1 MIKKII
7 VSVCLLFSLVSFAQ
21 EGTSSPYSFY
31 GIGDVRFRG
40 TIENRSMA
48 GLAILPD
55 SIHIN
60 LQNPAMYSS
69 LKLTSFSIGGTFSA
83 NQLKTNQKDE
93 KAQRTTLDY
102 LAVGIPLKKLGLGF
116 GLIPYSSVGYNIRN
130 SVLSNENGIV
140 NYNRTDNFYRGS
152 GGLNKVFFGFG
163 YQLAKNLSIGADVQY
178 NFGKIDTRSLS
189 TRFTLNSSN
198 VYEQVQYST
207 RETNSSSASGVNF
220 NTGLSYNTKLYKNI
234 SLFSSLTYSPEA
246 TITLNNERFIAIVQ
260 SFNGIADAV
269 IDAEEEIQVA
279 DTKLKMPS
287 KFSFGVGI
295 GDTKKW
301 IVGTELTFQGTSNF
315 GNRFNDIDNVTYE
328 NATRFTVGGY
338 YIPNYK
344 SFTNYLE
351 RIVYRGGFRYEN
363 TGLVINNQPI
373 EDAAVTLG
381 LGLPLR
387 GAFSNVNLGFELGN
401 RGTQKGG
408 LVREHYMNF
417 SIGLSLNDLWFQKR
431 KYN

>member
-48 GLAILPD
+48 GLAIVPD

-69 LKLTSFSIGGTFSA
+69 LKLTSFSVGGTFSA

-130 SVLSNENGIV
+130 SVFLNENR
-140 NYNRTDNFYRGS
+140 NRTDNFYKGS

-163 YQLAKNLSIGADVQY
+163 YQLAKNFSIGADVQY

-189 TRFTLNSSN
+189 TQFALNSSN

-207 RETNSSSASGVNF
+207 RETNSSTASGVNF
-220 NTGLSYNTKLYKNI
+220 NTGLSYNTKLYKSV

-260 SFNGIADAV
+260 SANGILDTV
-269 IDAEEEIQVA
+269 DDEVEIQVA
-279 DTKLKMPS
+279 NTKLKMPS
-287 KFSFGVGI
+287 KFSFGLGI

-315 GNRFNDIDNVTYE
+315 GNRFNDIDKVTYE

-344 SFTNYLE
+344 SFTNYFE

-387 GAFSNVNLGFELGN
+387 GAFSNVNVGFELGN

-417 SIGLSLNDLWFQKR
+417 SIGLSLNDRWFQKR
-431 KYN
+431 KYD

>member
-48 GLAILPD
+48 GLAIVPD

-69 LKLTSFSIGGTFSA
+69 LKLTSFSVGGTFSA

-130 SVLSNENGIV
+130 SVFLNENR
-140 NYNRTDNFYRGS
+140 NRTDNFYKGS

-163 YQLAKNLSIGADVQY
+163 YQLAKNFSIGADVQY

-189 TRFTLNSSN
+189 TQFALNSSN

-207 RETNSSSASGVNF
+207 RETNSSTASGVNF
-220 NTGLSYNTKLYKNI
+220 NTGLSYNTKLYKSV

-260 SFNGIADAV
+260 SANGILDTV
-269 IDAEEEIQVA
+269 DDEVEIQVA
-279 DTKLKMPS
+279 NTKLKMPS

-315 GNRFNDIDNVTYE
+315 GNRFNDIDNVSYE
-328 NATRFTVGGY
+328 NATKFIVGGY

-344 SFTNYLE
+344 SFTNYFE
-351 RIVYRGGFRYEN
+351 RIVYRGGFRFEN

-387 GAFSNVNLGFELGN
+387 GAFSNVNVGFELGN

-417 SIGLSLNDLWFQKR
+417 SIGLSLNDRWFQKR
-431 KYN
+431 KYD

>member
-7 VSVCLLFSLVSFAQ
+7 VSISLLFSLVSFAQ

-40 TIENRSMA
+40 TVETRSMA
-48 GLAILPD
+48 GLSILPD

-69 LKLTSFSIGGTFSA
+69 LKLTSFSVGGTYSV

-102 LAVGIPLKKLGLGF
+102 LAIGIPLKKVGLGF
-116 GLIPYSSVGYNIRN
+116 GLIPYSSVGYNIKN
-130 SVLSNENGIV
+130 SVYAPDG
-140 NYNRTDNFYRGS
+140 RTDNYYKGT

-189 TRFTLNSSN
+189 TEFTLNSSN
-198 VYEQVQYST
+198 EYEQVQYST

-220 NTGLSYNTKLYKNI
+220 NAGLSYNTKLYKNV
-234 SLFSSLTYSPEA
+234 SLFSSLTYTPEA

-260 SFNGIADAV
+260 SVDGVADAV
-269 IDAEEEIQVA
+269 VGDEEEIQVA

-315 GNRFNDIDNVTYE
+315 GNRFNDIDNVSYE

-344 SFTNYLE
+344 SFTNYFE
-351 RIVYRGGFRYEN
+351 RVVYRGGFRFEN

-373 EDAAVTLG
+373 EDAALTLG

-387 GAFSNVNLGFELGN
+387 GAFSNVNVCFELGN

-417 SIGLSLNDLWFQKR
+417 SIGLSLNDRWFQKR
-431 KYN
+431 KYD

>member
-48 GLAILPD
+48 GLAIVPD

-69 LKLTSFSIGGTFSA
+69 LKLTSFSVGGTFSA

-130 SVLSNENGIV
+130 SVFLNENR
-140 NYNRTDNFYRGS
+140 NRTDNFYKGS

-163 YQLAKNLSIGADVQY
+163 YQLAKNFSIGADVQY

-189 TRFTLNSSN
+189 TQFALNSSN

-207 RETNSSSASGVNF
+207 RETNSSTASGVNF
-220 NTGLSYNTKLYKNI
+220 NTGLSYNTKLYKSV

-260 SFNGIADAV
+260 SANGILDTV
-269 IDAEEEIQVA
+269 DDEVEIQVA
-279 DTKLKMPS
+279 NTKLKMPS
-287 KFSFGVGI
+287 KFSFGLGI

-315 GNRFNDIDNVTYE
+315 GNRFNDIDKVTYE

-344 SFTNYLE
+344 SFTNYFE
-351 RIVYRGGFRYEN
+351 RIVYRGGFRFEN

-387 GAFSNVNLGFELGN
+387 GAFSNVNVGFELGN

-417 SIGLSLNDLWFQKR
+417 SIGLSLNDRWFQKR
-431 KYN
+431 KYD

>member
-48 GLAILPD
+48 GLAIVPD

-60 LQNPAMYSS
+60 LQNPAMFSS
-69 LKLTSFSIGGTFSA
+69 LKLTSFSVGGTFSA

-130 SVLSNENGIV
+130 SVFLNENS
-140 NYNRTDNFYRGS
+140 NRTDNFYKGS

-163 YQLAKNLSIGADVQY
+163 YQLAKNFSIGADVQY

-189 TRFTLNSSN
+189 TQFALNSSN

-207 RETNSSSASGVNF
+207 RETNSSTASGVNF
-220 NTGLSYNTKLYKNI
+220 NTGLSYNTKLYKSV

-260 SFNGIADAV
+260 SANGILDTV
-269 IDAEEEIQVA
+269 DDEVEIQVA
-279 DTKLKMPS
+279 NTKLKMPS
-287 KFSFGVGI
+287 KFSFGLGI

-315 GNRFNDIDNVTYE
+315 GNRFNDIDKVTYE

-344 SFTNYLE
+344 SFTNYFE

-387 GAFSNVNLGFELGN
+387 GAFSNVNVGFELGN

-417 SIGLSLNDLWFQKR
+417 SIGLSLNDRWFQKR
-431 KYN
+431 KYD

>member
-7 VSVCLLFSLVSFAQ
+7 VSLCLLFSLVSFAQ

-48 GLAILPD
+48 GLSILPD

-69 LKLTSFSIGGTFSA
+69 LKYTSFAVGGTFSA
-83 NQLKTNQKDE
+83 NRLKTNAKEE

-102 LAVGIPLKKLGLGF
+102 LAIAIPLKKVGFGF

-130 SVLSNENGIV
+130 SVLTNG
-140 NYNRTDNFYRGS
+140 NQNRTDNFYNGS

-163 YQLAKNLSIGADVQY
+163 YQIAKNFSFGADVQY

-189 TRFTLNSSN
+189 TQFTLNADN
-198 VYEQVQYST
+198 VFEQVQYST
-207 RETNSSSASGVNF
+207 RETNSSTASGVNF
-220 NTGLSYNTKLYKNI
+220 NTGLSYSTKLYKNI
-234 SLFSSLTYSPEA
+234 SLYSSVTYTPEA
-246 TITLNNERFIAIVQ
+246 TITFNNERFIAIVQ
-260 SFNGIADAV
+260 SVDGIAEAIVGD
-269 IDAEEEIQVA
+269 EEKINVA
-279 DTKLKMPS
+279 DTKLKLPS
-287 KFSFGVGI
+287 KFTFGAGVGDI
-295 GDTKKW
+295 KKW
-301 IVGTELTFQGTSNF
+301 IIGSEITFQGSSNF
-315 GNRFNDIDNVTYE
+315 GNRFNDIDNVTFE
-328 NATRFTVGGY
+328 NATKISVGGF

-344 SFTNYLE
+344 SFSNYFE
-351 RIVYRGGFRYEN
+351 RVVYRGGFRFEN
-363 TGLVINNQPI
+363 TGLVINNQAI
-373 EDAAVTLG
+373 EDAAATLG

-387 GAFSNVNLGFELGN
+387 GAFSNINVGVEVGN

-417 SIGLSLNDLWFQKR
+417 SVGLSLNDRWFQKR

>member
-48 GLAILPD
+48 GLAIVPD

-69 LKLTSFSIGGTFSA
+69 LKLTSFSIGGTFSV

-130 SVLSNENGIV
+130 SVYVTDG
-140 NYNRTDNFYRGS
+140 RTDNYYKGS

-163 YQLAKNLSIGADVQY
+163 YQLAKNFSIGADVQY

-189 TRFTLNSSN
+189 TQFTLNSSN
-198 VYEQVQYST
+198 EYEQVQYST
-207 RETNSSSASGVNF
+207 RETNSSSASGLNF
-220 NTGLSYNTKLYKNI
+220 NAGLSYNTKLYKNI
-234 SLFSSLTYSPEA
+234 SLFSSLTFTPEA

-260 SFNGIADAV
+260 SVNGVADAV
-269 IDAEEEIQVA
+269 VGDEVEIQVA

-287 KFSFGVGI
+287 KFSFGLGI

-315 GNRFNDIDNVTYE
+315 GNRFNDIDNVSYE

-344 SFTNYLE
+344 SFTNYFE
-351 RIVYRGGFRYEN
+351 RIVYRGGFRFEN

-387 GAFSNVNLGFELGN
+387 GAFSNVNVGFELGN

-417 SIGLSLNDLWFQKR
+417 SLGLSLNDRWFQKR
-431 KYN
+431 KYD

>member
-7 VSVCLLFSLVSFAQ
+7 VSISLLFSLVSFAQ

-40 TIENRSMA
+40 TVETRSMA
-48 GLAILPD
+48 GLSILPD

-69 LKLTSFSIGGTFSA
+69 LKLTSFSVGGTYSV

-102 LAVGIPLKKLGLGF
+102 LAIGIPLKKVGLGF
-116 GLIPYSSVGYNIRN
+116 GLIPYSSVGYNIKN
-130 SVLSNENGIV
+130 SVYAPDG
-140 NYNRTDNFYRGS
+140 RTDNYYKGT

-163 YQLAKNLSIGADVQY
+163 YQLAKNFSIGADVQY

-189 TRFTLNSSN
+189 TEFTLNSSN
-198 VYEQVQYST
+198 EYEQVQYST

-220 NTGLSYNTKLYKNI
+220 NAGLSYNTKLYKNV
-234 SLFSSLTYSPEA
+234 SLFSSLTYTPEA

-260 SFNGIADAV
+260 SVDGVADAV
-269 IDAEEEIQVA
+269 VGDEEEIQVA

-315 GNRFNDIDNVTYE
+315 GNRFNDIDNVSYE

-344 SFTNYLE
+344 SFTNYFE
-351 RIVYRGGFRYEN
+351 RVVYRGGFRFEN

-373 EDAAVTLG
+373 EDAALTLG

-387 GAFSNVNLGFELGN
+387 GAFSNVNVGFELGN

-417 SIGLSLNDLWFQKR
+417 SIGLSLNDRWFQKR
-431 KYN
+431 KYD

>member
-48 GLAILPD
+48 GLAVVPD

-69 LKLTSFSIGGTFSA
+69 LKYTSFTVGGTFSA

-102 LAVGIPLKKLGLGF
+102 LAVGLPLKKLGLGF
-116 GLIPYSSVGYNIRN
+116 GIIPYSSVGYNIRN
-130 SVLSNENGIV
+130 SVYAPDG
-140 NYNRTDNFYRGS
+140 RTDNYYKGS

-163 YQLAKNLSIGADVQY
+163 YQLAKNFSIGADVQY

-189 TRFTLNSSN
+189 TQFTLNSSN
-198 VYEQVQYST
+198 EYEQVQYST
-207 RETNSSSASGVNF
+207 RETNSSSASGLNF
-220 NTGLSYNTKLYKNI
+220 NAGLSYNTKLYKNI
-234 SLFSSLTYSPEA
+234 SLFSSLTYTPEA
-246 TITLNNERFIAIVQ
+246 TITLNNQRFIAIVQ
-260 SFNGIADAV
+260 SVNGVADAV
-269 IDAEEEIQVA
+269 VGDEVEIQVA

-287 KFSFGVGI
+287 KFSFGLGV

-315 GNRFNDIDNVTYE
+315 GNRFNDIDNVSYE

-344 SFTNYLE
+344 SFTNYFE
-351 RIVYRGGFRYEN
+351 RIVYRGGFRFEN

-387 GAFSNVNLGFELGN
+387 GAFSNVNVGFELGN

-417 SIGLSLNDLWFQKR
+417 SLGLSLNDRWFQKS